1 MLGSRLAWL
10 CLSLPLVFAC
20 SSAEHHDPYE
30 SKLGPP
36 PRAVAEQSI
45 IVEPGPGVRD
55 DGEVVSAVQWFD
67 GTFEEALVMA
77 TDQRKLVFLD
87 VGAYWCPPCHE
98 LDEKVFIDPAVG
110 AWLRE
115 HTIALHIDAEK
126 AEGPDLVERYHVQA
140 YPTLLLL
147 EPSGIEKDRIVDFHP
162 AAELL
167 TMLAAIAEGGNVLAQ
182 RIAAVEAA
190 PDDLAARFELGH
202 AYALAAKRELAEAE
216 FERVLAG
223 DPDDAAG
230 LASKVLYDRGT
241 FFAMK
246 LDQDPEAAIVAFEA
260 LRDRYPNSKAAVQAY
275 RMIGRAHCKQGR
287 PDQAVAALEAMV
299 ATDPANVSLKASY
312 GWFSFRENCRPEAG
326 LAAVLT
332 GIAQAPEDAE
342 LRYVEAELQRMLDAP
357 ELALAAIREASRLE
371 PESAYFK
378 RQVRRFEAMVEPEP
392 EPIQP
397 SVTDESTSTSS
408 AG

>member
-1 MLGSRLAWL
+1 MLGSRLASL

-30 SKLGPP
+30 RKLGAP
-36 PRAVAEQSI
+36 PRQPVERPI
-45 IVEPGPGVRD
+45 LVEPGPGVRD

-67 GTFEEALVMA
+67 GTLDEALQMA
-77 TDQRKLVFLD
+77 ADQDKLVFLD

-98 LDEKVFIDPAVG
+98 LDEKVFTDATVG

-126 AEGPDLVERYHVQA
+126 AEGPELVERYHVQA
-140 YPTLLLL
+140 YPTLLVL
-147 EPSGIEKDRIVDFHP
+147 EASGLEKDRIVDFHP
-162 AAELL
+162 SAELL
-167 TMLAAIAEGGNVLAQ
+167 AMLAAVAEGGNVLAE
-182 RIAAVEAA
+182 RLAAVEAA

-216 FERVLAG
+216 FEKVLAG
-223 DPDDAAG
+223 DPEDAAG
-230 LASKVLYDRGT
+230 LASKVLYDRAT

-246 LDQDPEAAIVAFEA
+246 LDDDPEAAIAAFEA
-260 LRDRYPNSKAAVQAY
+260 LRERYPNSKASVQAH

-287 PDQAVAALEAMV
+287 TDEAVAALEAMI
-299 ATDPANVSLKASY
+299 ATDPSNVSLKASY

-326 LAAVLT
+326 LAAVLA

-357 ELALAAIREASRLE
+357 ELALAAIQEAARLE

-378 RQVRRFEAMVEPEP
+378 RQVRRFEALVEE
-392 EPIQP
+392 
-397 SVTDESTSTSS
+397 
-408 AG
+408 